1 MADEETETNIFGDGV
16 ENRGVDDDDEIEMR
30 NLNPYDSSSRRGS
43 EDTTYRSSHSKT
55 YGETSFIEGIDEHTP
70 LITKESK
77 RDEAWDEIRRKFPK
91 VSTSKFTAT
100 LDDIGRVFVKLI
112 RSNAKPAPLFNKDGE
127 VNKKLPETIIKALG
141 TPSED
146 IIRANEEE
154 ITRRKNK
161 IKELQAS
168 RETASENQREE
179 IDANIE
185 EQQNEISRL
194 EAENEHIEERM
205 SLRDRVKLIF
215 KKYGLTVFAVVSA
228 VGLVIGVVVS
238 NLKKGLTSLGKGV
251 GGELKTIGKKIGEI
265 LPGMIG
271 AIASFVFKT
280 AGEAVGFLV
289 KHAWLLILAAVT
301 IMIEKLKKRNKA
313 RNKVLKVIKM
323 KFITVKSKQ
332 TTASVDLVP
341 PLVLGDKQRISLVDI
356 RIPEQYFEFT
366 DDQAIGDENRFK
378 KKLKIIKLSK
388 HLGKYNARR
397 LQQVLH
403 GDSLKAEL
411 GLEISITDKAA
422 YLTTQSKEII
432 VSSELTKNFNI
443 PRESKPYSAV
453 KISGDEKYFVYCD
466 LVEENNSLLSREN
479 NAARVMPSKLLA
491 VAPKSESG
499 VYPELLIP
507 AEKRVINNIT
517 LRIENEKFEV
527 PDFNDEP
534 IIYGLKIS

>member
-1 MADEETETNIFGDGV
+1 
-16 ENRGVDDDDEIEMR
+16 
-30 NLNPYDSSSRRGS
+30 
-43 EDTTYRSSHSKT
+43 
-55 YGETSFIEGIDEHTP
+55 
-70 LITKESK
+70 
-77 RDEAWDEIRRKFPK
+77 
-91 VSTSKFTAT
+91 
-100 LDDIGRVFVKLI
+100 
-112 RSNAKPAPLFNKDGE
+112 
-127 VNKKLPETIIKALG
+127 
-141 TPSED
+141 
-146 IIRANEEE
+146 
-154 ITRRKNK
+154 
-161 IKELQAS
+161 
-168 RETASENQREE
+168 
-179 IDANIE
+179 
-185 EQQNEISRL
+185 
-194 EAENEHIEERM
+194 
-205 SLRDRVKLIF
+205 
-215 KKYGLTVFAVVSA
+215 
-228 VGLVIGVVVS
+228 
-238 NLKKGLTSLGKGV
+238 
-251 GGELKTIGKKIGEI
+251 
-265 LPGMIG
+265 
-271 AIASFVFKT
+271 
-280 AGEAVGFLV
+280 
-289 KHAWLLILAAVT
+289 
-301 IMIEKLKKRNKA
+301 
-313 RNKVLKVIKM
+313 M

-411 GLEISITDKAA
+411 GLEITITDKAA

-432 VSSELTKNFNI
+432 VSEELTKNFNI

-507 AEKRVINNIT
+507 ADKRVINNIT

-527 PDFNDEP
+527 PDFNDEE
-534 IIYGLKIS
+534 IIYVLKIS